1 MEGLC
6 LLTMNTFVS
15 GSNCPTSDWVLIAQ
29 LTSKRLSHLP
39 LLRLAASRSGLSV
52 IGLTQWEGSQI
63 WLYMGRSKT
72 LERALERRYIIY
84 PSSEISEAQVPIKK
98 LDFRASTFFSPF
110 SLSLLSSYNIKHNPS
125 YSLWLSSFSSEF
137 QWQVLEGKLE
147 ERGKYSITYPLA
159 CRGSSSDGC
168 RWVPEKFYGRYITKQ
183 LGLMA
188 AAANIERL

>member
-98 LDFRASTFFSPF
+98 LDFRASTFFHLF

-125 YSLWLSSFSSEF
+125 YSLWLSSSLRSFNGRSWRGNWRREGNIRSLTLWPVAVRLRTAAVGSRRNFTVDTSPNSS
-137 QWQVLEGKLE
+137 
-147 ERGKYSITYPLA
+147 A
-159 CRGSSSDGC
+159 
-168 RWVPEKFYGRYITKQ
+168 
-183 LGLMA
+183 
-188 AAANIERL
+188 

>member
-1 MEGLC
+1 MRRKPNLVIYGSFQNFGKSARASVHYLSV
-6 LLTMNTFVS
+6 LRNFRGP
-15 GSNCPTSDWVLIAQ
+15 GSNQKARFSC
-29 LTSKRLSHLP
+29 
-39 LLRLAASRSGLSV
+39 
-52 IGLTQWEGSQI
+52 
-63 WLYMGRSKT
+63 
-72 LERALERRYIIY
+72 
-84 PSSEISEAQVPIKK
+84 
-98 LDFRASTFFSPF
+98 LDFFSPF

-147 ERGKYSITYPLA
+147 ERGKFSITYPLA